1 MNLSYITY
9 HKTTSFF
16 FWKKIKTSINLEEE
30 GDVLK
35 PTFVLLDSGCLVEKL
50 CLFLK

>member
-9 HKTTSFF
+9 HKQL
-16 FWKKIKTSINLEEE
+16 FWKKIKTNINLEEE